1 MSCTGYACAR
11 KRGVKPAWRRPVVG
25 TGRRQGGHA
34 EGPGKRGRMP
44 GPSAWGEGDS
54 PWGLLPDVVTRFSC
68 SLRRRVRRGSGG
80 GCDAGEAQQK
90 GSGDAHQSAERGA
103 AYRSH
108 GDLSRG
114 CEQGSDP
121 SGRPLGSGGTV
132 RLTEFCRTIV
142 AAVPVFRGPETD
154 MALCGH
160 KGPPGARRVKLRA
173 DPITLSWAGGVDE
186 SNWGSAR

>member
-1 MSCTGYACAR
+1 MSCAGHSRPR
-11 KRGVKPAWRRPVVG
+11 KRRKPSWRRPVVG
-25 TGRRQGGHA
+25 KGRRQEGHA
-34 EGPGKRGRMP
+34 EGPGKRGGGCRALQR
-44 GPSAWGEGDS
+44 GGREIALG
-54 PWGLLPDVVTRFSC
+54 GLLPDVVTRFGC

-108 GDLSRG
+108 DDLSRG